1 MIKTPEDGDILV
13 DFSKNRI
20 DQEVFDLLMD
30 LAKSRKVEAGRDSM
44 FGGEK
49 INFTEDRAVLH
60 IALRNRSNKPI
71 LVGGKD
77 VMTDV
82 NAVLD
87 HMGEFCNEVISG
99 TWKGFSGKAIT
110 DVVNIGIGGSDL
122 VIILQ
127 SLLLLNISQGQIC
140 LVYRLFHIITIL
152 CK

>member
-1 MIKTPEDGDILV
+1 MHNCYNKKIAAFYSISHKIGKFHCYSQVLKTPEDGDILV

-20 DQEVFDLLMD
+20 NKEVLDMLID

-71 LVGGKD
+71 IVNGKD
-77 VMTDV
+77 VMPAV

-87 HMGEFCNEVISG
+87 HMKEFCNEVISG
-99 TWKGFSGKAIT
+99 NWKGYT
-110 DVVNIGIGGSDL
+110 GIFL
-122 VIILQ
+122 IQL
-127 SLLLLNISQGQIC
+127 
-140 LVYRLFHIITIL
+140 
-152 CK
+152 